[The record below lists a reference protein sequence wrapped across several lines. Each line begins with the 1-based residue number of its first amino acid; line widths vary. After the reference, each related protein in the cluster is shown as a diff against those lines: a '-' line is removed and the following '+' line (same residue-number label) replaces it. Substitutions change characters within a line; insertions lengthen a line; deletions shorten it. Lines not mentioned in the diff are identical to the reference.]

1 VSATTSAVAK
11 HAAEMLAEISE
22 QKWFRGCADGH
33 YYRSHAHGMTHAGIV
48 RMLNQDADVV
58 ADLHMAEYASDDGD
72 ERRLVPEGEDEPVPV
87 RYLVV
92 TAKGRSV
99 LDAVT
104 DSERRR

>member
-1 VSATTSAVAK
+1 VNGAPSTVAQ
-11 HAAEMLAEISE
+11 HAAELLAEISE

-33 YYRSHAHGMTHAGIV
+33 YYRSHAHDLRHLGIV
-48 RMLNQDADVV
+48 RELHQDADVV

-72 ERRLVPEGEDEPVPV
+72 ERHLVPDGDSEPIPV

-92 TAKGRSV
+92 TSKGRSV
-99 LDAVT
+99 LDAVS

>member
-1 VSATTSAVAK
+1 VNGETSAVAQL
-11 HAAEMLAEISE
+11 AAELLAEISE

-33 YYRSHAHGMTHAGIV
+33 YYRSRMHDTTHVGIV
-48 RMLNQDADVV
+48 RELHQDADVV

-72 ERRLVPEGEDEPVPV
+72 ERHLVPDGDSEPIPV
-87 RYLVV
+87 RCLVV

-99 LDAVT
+99 LDAVS

>member
-1 VSATTSAVAK
+1 VNGATSAVAQ
-11 HAAEMLAEISE
+11 HAAELLAEISE

-33 YYRSHAHGMTHAGIV
+33 YYRSHARGTTHVHIV

-58 ADLHMAEYASDDGD
+58 ADLHTAEYASDDGD
-72 ERRLVPEGEDEPVPV
+72 QCRLVPEDGSEPIPM

-104 DSERRR
+104 NSERRQ

>member
-1 VSATTSAVAK
+1 MTGEASAVAQ
-11 HAAEMLAEISE
+11 HAAELLAEISE

-33 YYRSHAHGMTHAGIV
+33 YYRRHLGV
-48 RMLNQDADVV
+48 LRMLNQDADVV

-72 ERRLVPEGEDEPVPV
+72 ERRLVPEGESEPIAM

-92 TAKGRSV
+92 TAKGRLV